1 MFHQRK
7 CIKICTYFRISF
19 YVVPHKKYSTSIK
32 TFGDFFFIKAF
43 RRIFHQANTF
53 YHWRV
58 TNFFSMTMSKC
69 WQACQSTKTNRK
81 YNNPAFCIVHVE
93 LVVVHK
99 HLWPSHTPHCFKKE
113 KYYNNKKFVQYVL
126 LQQLMIKINVFLKK
140 ERKQINTSWTFYSN
154 FRALCRPT
162 LLQLMTL
169 TFFAPFLNVNLQTL

>member
-1 MFHQRK
+1 MK
-7 CIKICTYFRISF
+7 CSIRENASKFANILELGKSPSSFSF
-19 YVVPHKKYSTSIK
+19 YFKNIVLASKLL
-32 TFGDFFFIKAF
+32 GDFFFIKAF

-126 LQQLMIKINVFLKK
+126 LQQMLN
-140 ERKQINTSWTFYSN
+140 SN
-154 FRALCRPT
+154 EF
-162 LLQLMTL
+162 
-169 TFFAPFLNVNLQTL
+169 